1 MNASRRRERAAKLT
15 NDRRLSGQLR
25 TFGSIPLAS
34 EGGQDPTLS
43 SKVSRI
49 ALSASAAALGSIAA
63 YWTLLATRQGHILFD
78 ARKRHPVVHLSDDFS
93 TYSHTV
99 PGGMVRGYVYH
110 PQGEAALQDLLIY
123 FAGRGEDVR
132 ATAKALHW
140 LPEGFGF
147 AAVNYRGVAD
157 SEGRPSEVASV
168 TDACQFAN
176 HLRRAL
182 PKVRLHVVGRSL
194 GTGVAIQLVARQEFS
209 SLQLV
214 TPYDSMLEVAK
225 KRFPLVPLSILLRH
239 QFNSL
244 AHSREVA
251 AKTQVLLAESDDVVL
266 PERSQKL
273 IAAWPTPI
281 SVQTI
286 PGSNHHSI
294 MGLEATWLHLVDFAL
309 TAVLSEPKAA

>member
-1 MNASRRRERAAKLT
+1 MS
-15 NDRRLSGQLR
+15 
-25 TFGSIPLAS
+25 
-34 EGGQDPTLS
+34 S
-43 SKVSRI
+43 SKAFRI
-49 ALSASAAALGSIAA
+49 ALSASAAAIGGMAA
-63 YWTLLATRQGHILFD
+63 YWTLLATRQGHILFH
-78 ARKRHPVVHLSDDFS
+78 ARRLPVVHLSDDFS

-110 PQGEAALQDLLIY
+110 PQGEAALQDLFIY

-132 ATAKALHW
+132 ATAQALHW

-157 SEGRPSEVASV
+157 SEGHPSEIASV
-168 TDACQFAN
+168 ADAVQFAR
-176 HLRRAL
+176 HLHKAFPR
-182 PKVRLHVVGRSL
+182 VRLHVVGRSL
-194 GTGVAIQLVARQEFS
+194 GTGVAIQLVAHQDQFA

-225 KRFPLVPLSILLRH
+225 KRFPLVPLSLLLRH

-244 AHSREVA
+244 THCKEVA
-251 AKTQVLLAESDDVVL
+251 AKTQVLLAERDDVVL

-273 IAAWPTPI
+273 IAAWPTPV

-286 PGSNHHSI
+286 TGSDHHNI

-309 TAVLSEPKAA
+309 TAILPEPKAA

>member
-1 MNASRRRERAAKLT
+1 
-15 NDRRLSGQLR
+15 
-25 TFGSIPLAS
+25 
-34 EGGQDPTLS
+34 LS

-49 ALSASAAALGSIAA
+49 ALSASAAAIGGIAA
-63 YWTLLATRQGHILFD
+63 YWTLLATRQGHILFN
-78 ARKRHPVVHLSDDFS
+78 ARKLPVVHLSDDFS

-110 PQGEAALQDLLIY
+110 PQGEDTLQDLFIY

-132 ATAKALHW
+132 ATAQMLHW
-140 LPEGFGF
+140 LPKGFGF
-147 AAVNYRGVAD
+147 AAINYRGVAD
-157 SEGRPSEVASV
+157 SQGHPSEIASV
-168 TDACQFAN
+168 EDAAQFAN
-176 HLRRAL
+176 HLRRAF
-182 PKVRLHVVGRSL
+182 PQARLHVVGRSL
-194 GTGVAIQLVARQEFS
+194 GTGVAIQLVALQDFE

-214 TPYDSMLEVAK
+214 TPYDSMLEIAK
-225 KRFPLVPLSILLRH
+225 KRFPLVPLSLLLRH

-244 AHSREVA
+244 EHSKEVA
-251 AKTQVLLAESDDVVL
+251 AKTQVLLAEHDDVVV

-294 MGLEATWLHLVDFAL
+294 MGLEATWLHLIDFAL
-309 TAVLSEPKAA
+309 TAILPEPKAA